1 MDLVGAMSDP
11 HSQLC
16 MLGIVRLQQVED
28 ILAGTSSGTLK
39 YGCISYIKLHL
50 KGVLQCIIVADIQ
63 LEPILEKHM
72 KKWRQNGSK
81 CTLRTLPPDSKC
93 TLRKQVNT

>member
-1 MDLVGAMSDP
+1 MHVGDREAPASRRHPRWDFF
-11 HSQLC
+11 
-16 MLGIVRLQQVED
+16 GYIE
-28 ILAGTSSGTLK
+28 
-39 YGCISYIKLHL
+39 YGCIYYIKLHL

-63 LEPILEKHM
+63 LEPILEKNI

-93 TLRKQVNT
+93 TLRTPKQVNT